1 VPERYRRE
9 VIKGTAGQLAASL
22 RAVGTVFANPD
33 VARLELAWAGM
44 SFSLWAF
51 AIALGVYA
59 FDVAGPAAVG
69 IAALVRLLPGALA
82 SPFAGLLG
90 DRHSRRGVLT
100 ATTIATAAVL
110 GGAAAATALDA
121 PPAVVF
127 GLAGAFT
134 VASSPYVPAEGALYP
149 QVSRTPQE
157 LSGANV
163 AHGVMDSAGFLVG
176 STLTGVLLAA
186 TTPQVVFGLAAIIAA
201 LTALVLAGVRPDDR
215 PNYHEAHEL
224 YSVMRQ
230 TALGVRALL
239 GNPGLRLVGAA
250 LVVLAFFE
258 GTADVLVVVLAL
270 DLLDIGEGGV
280 GYLNA
285 AWGIGALAGSAALA
299 VMLDRGKLA
308 SGLVVGSMIAGVAA
322 ALPGAW
328 PVALA
333 GYAGWLAIGV
343 GFTTVEVIA
352 RTLLQRLGTD
362 EVLARVLGSLETSR
376 LAAMAVGSIA
386 ASALVALLGTRGALL
401 ALGAILP
408 LFAVLR
414 WAPLRAFEMGAP
426 VAEGPYAL
434 LRANPIFT
442 PLPVATLERLSH
454 DVVAL
459 RVDADEQIIT
469 QGEHG
474 DRFYLIEDGE
484 VEIFENRVLRR
495 TDGPGESFGEIAL
508 LRDVPRTATVR
519 ANRPTRLLALDREHF
534 VSAVTGHTRSQTVA
548 DTMIDSRLASAPGRE
563 PVGKEQ

>member
-22 RAVGTVFANPD
+22 RAVGAVFANPD

-100 ATTIATAAVL
+100 ASTMATAAVL
-110 GGAAAATALDA
+110 GAAAAATMLDA

-134 VASSPYVPAEGALYP
+134 VASTPYVPAEGALYP

-163 AHGVMDSAGFLVG
+163 VHGVMDSAGFLVG

-215 PNYHEAHEL
+215 PKYHEAHEL
-224 YSVMRQ
+224 YSVMSQ

-285 AWGIGALAGSAALA
+285 AWGIGALAGSAVLA

-308 SGLVVGSMIAGVAA
+308 SGLVVGSVIAGVAA

-343 GFTTVEVIA
+343 GFTTIEVTA
-352 RTLLQRLGTD
+352 RTLLQRLGTN

-534 VSAVTGHTRSQTVA
+534 VSAVTGHTRSRTVA
-548 DTMIDSRLASAPGRE
+548 DLMIDSRLASVPGRE
-563 PVGKEQ
+563 PVGEEQ

>member
-1 VPERYRRE
+1 
-9 VIKGTAGQLAASL
+9 VIKGSAGQLAASL
-22 RAVGTVFANPD
+22 RAVGAVFANPD

-69 IAALVRLLPGALA
+69 IAGLVRLLPGALA

-90 DRHSRRGVLT
+90 DRHSRRGVLIAS
-100 ATTIATAAVL
+100 ATATAAVL
-110 GGAAAATALDA
+110 GAAAAAAALDA
-121 PPAVVF
+121 PAALVF
-127 GLAGAFT
+127 ALAGAFT
-134 VASSPYVPAEGALYP
+134 VASSPFVPAEGALYP
-149 QVSRTPQE
+149 QVARTPQE
-157 LSGANV
+157 LSAANV
-163 AHGVMDSAGFLVG
+163 ARGVMDNAGFLVG

-186 TTPQVVFGLAAIIAA
+186 TTPQVVFGLAAIVAA
-201 LTALVLAGVRPDDR
+201 LTALLLAGVRRDER
-215 PNYHEAHEL
+215 PEYDEGPEL
-224 YSVMRQ
+224 YGVMRQ

-239 GNPGLRLVGAA
+239 GHPGLRLVGAA
-250 LVVLAFFE
+250 FAVLAFFE

-270 DLLDIGEGGV
+270 DLLDLGEGGV

-285 AWGIGALAGSAALA
+285 AWGIGALAGSAVLALL
-299 VMLDRGKLA
+299 LDRGKLA
-308 SGLVVGSMIAGVAA
+308 SGLVAGSVVAGVAA

-333 GYAGWLAIGV
+333 AYAGWLAIGV
-343 GFTTVEVIA
+343 GFTIIEVTA
-352 RTLLQRLGTD
+352 RTLLQRLGRD

-376 LAAMAVGSIA
+376 LAAAAAGSIA
-386 ASALVALLGTRGALL
+386 APALVALLGTRGALL

-426 VAEGPYAL
+426 VAERPYAL

-454 DVVAL
+454 DVVEL
-459 RVDADEQIIT
+459 RVDSGEQIIT
-469 QGEHG
+469 QGHHG

-484 VEIFENRVLRR
+484 VEVFENRVLRR
-495 TDGPGESFGEIAL
+495 TEGPGESFGEIAL

-519 ANRPTRLLALDREHF
+519 ANCPTRLLALDREHF
-534 VSAVTGHTRSQTVA
+534 LSAVTGQVRSRTVA
-548 DTMIDSRLASAPGRE
+548 DTIIDSRLAGAPGRE
-563 PVGKEQ
+563 PVGREQ